1 MNPEI
6 ENLINMALADGEVTE
21 KERGMILRKAESL
34 GLDKDEVEM
43 ILDGK
48 IALSKKENH
57 NTQASKTTSNKEGEI
72 KKCPAC
78 GAAVQ
83 SFSSK
88 CSDCG
93 LEFRGVEANQLV
105 KQFHLKLLEIENKRQ
120 DEETNPLK
128 SIGSM
133 LSKSLSGRGL
143 ADKVDL
149 EKMQLIKTFP
159 IPNSKEEILEF
170 LTIALPEATV
180 KIRKLLFATIDEDRV
195 KEEIKKVWL
204 TKCEQI
210 ILKARLS
217 MKEDKKTLEEIEY
230 YAKQLGIK

>member
-1 MNPEI
+1 MHPEV

-21 KERGMILRKAESL
+21 KERGIILRKAEAL
-34 GLDKDEVEM
+34 GIDRDEVEM

-48 IALSKKENH
+48 IALHNKKANIIS
-57 NTQASKTTSNKEGEI
+57 TPKSTKEGDI

-78 GAAVQ
+78 GATVA
-83 SFSSK
+83 SFSTK

-93 LEFRGVEANQLV
+93 NEFRNVEANSLV
-105 KQFHLKLLEIENKRQ
+105 KLFHQKLIEIESKRSHV
-120 DEETNPLK
+120 ETNPLK

-149 EKMQLIKTFP
+149 EKMELIRSFP

-170 LTIALPEATV
+170 LSIAVPQASV
-180 KIRKLLFATIDEDRV
+180 KIRKILFATIDEDRV
-195 KEEIKKVWL
+195 KEELKKVWH
-204 TKCEQI
+204 TKSEQI
-210 ILKARLS
+210 IMKARFS
-217 MKEDKKTLEEIEY
+217 MKEDRKTLDEIEN
-230 YAKQLGIK
+230 YAKQLGI